1 MTADDNNKD
10 IIIDDDDQVLRPQT
24 DDIDVPADDQET
36 LPVEDLSEHKRDL
49 RALIQV

>member
-24 DDIDVPADDQET
+24 DDIDV
-36 LPVEDLSEHKRDL
+36 LSEP
-49 RALIQV
+49 